1 LNRQIQEEIK
11 LRVLLVGNPYFIN
24 RLNELGREKEFSF
37 DLWPKKGG
45 WRRWLAI
52 LRADLIYLMG
62 GDLRPNC
69 YYRLALLL
77 GKKMIIQWV
86 GSDIREMEAW
96 QAEGRDISKILLQKA
111 EHWAEVDW
119 TAVELAK
126 LGVKARIVPL
136 TPAGF
141 PEQVP
146 DLPEKFVALTYL
158 PPDKAEFYGEEQILR
173 LAREFSEVTFLIVG
187 SEPTQRPAFW
197 PSNMVSVGWVDEMSR
212 FYPEITVLIRMTRY
226 DGLSFMVL
234 EALARGR
241 HVIWSRKLSGVRQV
255 SDYHG
260 LRQEFK
266 ELYEHYKNGRLTP
279 NVKGRNQVE
288 LQYTPEKVW
297 AKIAAGFHEAL
308 QR

>member
-1 LNRQIQEEIK
+1 LNKEQSTKKKPRI
-11 LRVLLVGNPYFIN
+11 LLMGYPYFIN

-37 DLWPKKGG
+37 DLWPKKGA
-45 WRRWLAI
+45 WRRWLAV
-52 LRADLIYLMG
+52 LRADLIYLIG

-77 GKKMIIQWV
+77 GKKMIIHWV

-96 QAEGRDISKILLQKA
+96 QAEGRVISKILLQKA

-119 TAVELAK
+119 TAVELTN
-126 LGVKARIVPL
+126 LGVKALIVPL
-136 TPAGF
+136 TPADF

-158 PPDKAEFYGEEQILR
+158 PPQKAEFYGEEQILH

-187 SEPTQRPAFW
+187 SEPTQRPASW
-197 PSNMVSVGWVDEMSR
+197 PPNMVSVGWVDEMSR

-241 HVIWSRKLSGVRQV
+241 HVIWSRKLSGVRQAG
-255 SDYHG
+255 DYHS

-266 ELYEHYKNGRLTP
+266 ELYEHYKNGRLIV
-279 NVKGRNQVE
+279 NVKGRSQVE
-288 LQYTPEKVW
+288 LHYTPEKVW
-297 AKIAAGFHEAL
+297 AKIAAGFHEGL
-308 QR
+308 KR